1 MKLFY
6 TPDIE
11 QSNLL
16 PDEEANHAIKVLR
29 LKKDDEITLMDGK
42 GFFYEAKINDI
53 RGKKCEVE
61 ITGKSAWEK
70 TWRYTLHIAIAPTK
84 NIDRTE
90 WFIEKAVEVG
100 IDKITFIKSEHSER
114 KAVNMDRIMK
124 IAVSAAKQSLKGTL
138 PEINGMTDFNDF
150 VRAATEKNRLIAHCY
165 DTPKTMLKDIRT
177 NDESCLIMIGP
188 EGDFSEKEIA
198 EAAECGFAPV
208 SLGENRLR
216 TETAALVSC
225 ITVNIANQ
233 RP

>member
-11 QSNLL
+11 QSYLL

-53 RGKKCEVE
+53 RGKKFEVE

-177 NDESCLIMIGP
+177 YDESCLIMIGP